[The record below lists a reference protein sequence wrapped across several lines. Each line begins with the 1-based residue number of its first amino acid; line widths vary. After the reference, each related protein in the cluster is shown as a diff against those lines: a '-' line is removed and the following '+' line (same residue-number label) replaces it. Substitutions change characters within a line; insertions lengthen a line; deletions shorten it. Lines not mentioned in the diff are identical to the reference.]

1 MEQGRAL
8 LPVLPCE
15 LNGSAS
21 CEHSMR
27 GVRGQG
33 SGLLGRQVAQQ
44 QAIPKPSGWLH
55 CLLGSS
61 SHSFSSGAAVPLKL

>member
-1 MEQGRAL
+1 
-8 LPVLPCE
+8 
-15 LNGSAS
+15 
-21 CEHSMR
+21 MR

-44 QAIPKPSGWLH
+44 QAFPKPSGWLP